1 LQKLLVLF
9 IHGLAG
15 GDGSWGKF
23 DELIKA
29 DSQLSNKVETA
40 HFNYPTKLFRWWPFG
55 WRSMPAQQIADS
67 LMTEIDRRYAE
78 FERILLVC
86 HSMGSLVGKRYI
98 IANIERGLPLRVQ
111 GIIFFAT
118 PHTGAGLATAANL
131 LSTQHHHLRQLRK
144 DSDFLDLVTRSW
156 VDLKCDSKVRT
167 FYVTGGQDQV
177 VDAKSSEG
185 PPGSYHDTIAD
196 AGHISIIKPESAHD
210 LSFLIVKQTAV
221 RLLSDGNQDI
231 SLATL
236 ALQQAD
242 KHSLLPLIVNKG
254 RSWIETEDAD
264 QAVELLQSIASKFDA
279 ADEVVVWSRY
289 LLAIARLF
297 KYRDAS
303 STAFDDELVQRAE
316 AIGAGLLFRAERME
330 FARQRADRAAAL
342 EIANELITRLQ
353 TAGVPAST
361 GEAYSIGTAYFLLGN
376 LFRYG
381 GAYHE
386 AREFINQARGFYRP
400 TILAHQI
407 ELAHCRYA
415 LAVCRA
421 MEGSSSSDEVQ
432 VISPAVEFRPFAEA
446 LLTLTQSHSEWML
459 GRAGQASE
467 HAEKASQAFDK
478 IRFHEYA
485 KRARSLFDLL
495 GAWQRL
501 SLGASADQAIV
512 VAPNHAPILRGMLG
526 QPSAYGNLID
536 RLRTTRPSQVLG
548 LLQFASAY
556 NPDWTVNIGH
566 IELPPVLTRTEGGSL
581 EWKSASAQ
589 SLAEADRT
597 LRRLMRIRSDVLVPL
612 IAD

>member
-1 LQKLLVLF
+1 LQKLLILF
-9 IHGLAG
+9 VHGLAG
-15 GDGSWGKF
+15 SDGSWGKF
-23 DELIKA
+23 DELIA
-29 DSQLSNKVETA
+29 TDPQLSKKVETA
-40 HFNYPTKLFRWWPFG
+40 HFTYPTKLVRWWPFG
-55 WRSMPAQQIADS
+55 WKSMRTQQIADS
-67 LMTEIDRRYAE
+67 LMTEIDRRFVH

-86 HSMGSLVGKRYI
+86 HSMGGLVGKRYI
-98 IANIERGLPLRVQ
+98 IANLERGLPLRVQ

-131 LSTQHHHLRQLRK
+131 LSTQHYHVRQLRK

-156 VDLKCDSKVRT
+156 VDLKCDSKLRT
-167 FYVTGGQDQV
+167 FYVTAGQDQV
-177 VDAKSSEG
+177 VHAKSSEG
-185 PPGSYHDTIAD
+185 PPGSHHDTIAN
-196 AGHISIIKPESAHD
+196 AGHISVIKPESAHD

-231 SLATL
+231 AAANS
-236 ALQQAD
+236 ALGQGD

-264 QAVELLQSIASKFDA
+264 QAVELLQSIASRFDS

-303 STAFDDELVQRAE
+303 STAFDDKLIQRAE
-316 AIGAGLLFRAERME
+316 AIGAGLLFRAEKME
-330 FARQRADRAAAL
+330 FARQRGDRVAAAR
-342 EIANELITRLQ
+342 IANELIERLQ
-353 TAGVPAST
+353 TVAPPTST
-361 GEAYSIGTAYFLLGN
+361 GEAYSTGTAYFLLGN

-381 GAYHE
+381 GAYCE
-386 AREFINQARGFYRP
+386 AREVINRAREVYRP

-407 ELAHCRYA
+407 ELVHCRYA

-421 MEGSSSSDEVQ
+421 MEGRSSSDEVQ
-432 VISPAVEFRPFAEA
+432 VISPAAEFRPFAEA
-446 LLTLTQSHSEWML
+446 LLTLTQSHSEWTL
-459 GRAGQASE
+459 GRTGEASE
-467 HAEKASQAFDK
+467 HAEKASQAFEQ
-478 IRFHEYA
+478 IRFYEYA
-485 KRARSLFDLL
+485 KRAKSLVGLL

-512 VAPNHAPILRGMLG
+512 VAPNHAPILRGVLG

-536 RLRTTRPSQVLG
+536 KIRTTRPSQVLG

-556 NPDWTVNIGH
+556 NPDWTVDIGD
-566 IELPPVLTRTEGGSL
+566 IELPPILRRGEAGSI
-581 EWKSASAQ
+581 EWTGASAR
-589 SLAEADRT
+589 SLAEADGT
-597 LRRLMRIRSDVLVPL
+597 LRRLMGIRSDVLVPL